1 MTYLSTDPRR
11 RGLQQQFTPIDFST
25 DWATAQVVR
34 AKSIR
39 SAALSGQT
47 DFSIR
52 GMVFKNPIAFIELIG
67 SRKGTCTPI
76 LLMAFSNTPGTENYD
91 FSVDSGD
98 AIGTMVLPVE
108 AVAGFFQIISAPNV
122 YFRLGGNGAK
132 NAVANEP
139 AILQG

>member
-1 MTYLSTDPRR
+1 MSYLSTDPRR

-25 DWATAQVVR
+25 DWTAAQVMR

-39 SAALSGQT
+39 FVALSGRT
-47 DFSIR
+47 DFSIH
-52 GMVFKNPIAFIELIG
+52 GIDFENPVALIELVG
-67 SRKGTCTPI
+67 SKKGPCSTM
-76 LLMAFSNTPGTENYD
+76 LLMAFASVPGGSVYD
-91 FSVDSGD
+91 FSVSTGD

-108 AVAGFFQIISAPNV
+108 AMAGFFQIISAPNV
-122 YFRLGGNGAK
+122 YFRIGGDGSK